1 MLHPKDVSGYLEKC
15 YLFLILLV
23 EKLKE
28 QGKIEEAVNC
38 LEQALEHNQHDSN
51 LHFMLGK

>member
-23 EKLKE
+23 EKLVKFFVILKIKE

-38 LEQALEHNQHDSN
+38 LE
-51 LHFMLGK
+51 